1 MTNRSTHSQEDEA
14 LAFGEVSAPSSIRSA
29 ARADNVIQFPILTAA
44 GWDWEEE
51 AAEGS
56 KTSIATVQLDGCL
69 PVGLGRFFESFETA
83 DEVLL
88 SVAADSRSPTAL
100 SGIEVNSLDPALTPD
115 AHAPISLAL
124 NGSNGSEVERSVVA
138 GITVSMVDERR
149 DISQIHPMIDGIDNP
164 MLHEGLPGYP
174 DTTPTGSVACIDT
187 ASHLSSI
194 YFVPS
199 FSVPGEVR
207 LGSDLP
213 RQSSSNVV
221 KFEAFSKESD
231 GYVSD
236 FDHDEDGPF
245 SIGELAVRLVADWSL
260 PRLVV
265 FVAADPEGG
274 EPDRLP

>member
-44 GWDWEEE
+44 AWDWEEE

-69 PVGLGRFFESFETA
+69 PVGLGRFLHAFEVSDGMLFSIASNE
-83 DEVLL
+83 
-88 SVAADSRSPTAL
+88 SSPASS
-100 SGIEVNSLDPALTPD
+100 SGIKMDSLDSAFAIHTNPSVGLV
-115 AHAPISLAL
+115 LRM
-124 NGSNGSEVERSVVA
+124 GSWSQVERPVIA
-138 GITVSMVDERR
+138 GIAVDMVDQRR
-149 DISQIHPMIDGIDNP
+149 DIDQINPMVHRIDNS
-164 MLHEGLPGYP
+164 MLDEV
-174 DTTPTGSVACIDT
+174 TPPKLDHPPAVAMTCVD
-187 ASHLSSI
+187 LSSSPACVN
-194 YFVPS
+194 FVPP
-199 FSVPGEVR
+199 FSVPVEVA
-207 LGSDLP
+207 LGPDLP
-213 RQSSSNVV
+213 RQCSGNVI
-221 KFEAFSKESD
+221 KFEAFSKEPD
-231 GYVSD
+231 GYVFD

-260 PRLVV
+260 PRLQV